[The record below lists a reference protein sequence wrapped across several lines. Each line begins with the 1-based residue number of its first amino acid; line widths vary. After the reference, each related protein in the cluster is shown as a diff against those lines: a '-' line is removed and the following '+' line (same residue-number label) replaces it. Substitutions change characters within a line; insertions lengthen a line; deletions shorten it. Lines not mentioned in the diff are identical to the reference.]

1 MTAPTDPP
9 LSDVSGLAEDD
20 PIPLLTEVIAI
31 PGAGPTEPS
40 TPLAE
45 ADRAALTR
53 QVHDEMLDSLLRR
66 SDALFEESLHSTL
79 DAIVARATAQLQ
91 ADLQPA
97 LTQLA
102 RELIARALAEEL
114 AALQA
119 QTAPQ
124 TDPDD
129 EAPI

>member
-9 LSDVSGLAEDD
+9 LSDPSGLPEDD

-31 PGAGPTEPS
+31 PDAAPAEQPA
-40 TPLAE
+40 PLPGT
-45 ADRAALTR
+45 DRAVLAR
-53 QVHDEMLDSLLRR
+53 QVHDDMLERLLGRT
-66 SDALFEESLHSTL
+66 DALFEESLRTTL
-79 DAIVARATAQLQ
+79 DAIVARAAAQLQ
-91 ADLQPA
+91 AELQPA

-119 QTAPQ
+119 QPARRADQ
-124 TDPDD
+124 D